1 MSFFDDYCQ
10 TFSSFPTLFS
20 DSCSLLGENNIYTA
34 DNVYADN
41 VYIDTMELG
50 PSNPYQ
56 HYNLS
61 LSNEEISALDN
72 LRVEKKELLRIFG
85 TLEGLESK
93 IQSFIEGLS
102 SKNANISSRI
112 AHSITEQVS
121 DIMAI
126 NKHSGDSLFVQLRAE
141 LPGTNLD
148 RTHFTP
154 DIHVDGIIEVEIIN
168 PQNKYLSTEAR
179 YIFTIKGPSTVFFQ
193 TLSEDLRKE
202 FILYDMASGDHSS
215 FFNNKLDMTD
225 YSTAK
230 FGQGTVFLSGMKNG
244 AVHSAPLVDSER
256 LVVIVDVRS
265 NQRIKQL
272 ERIVSKEEDN

>member
-1 MSFFDDYCQ
+1 MSFFNDYCQ

-34 DNVYADN
+34 EN
-41 VYIDTMELG
+41 VYIGTMQLG

-72 LRVEKKELLRIFG
+72 FRVEKKEVLRIFG
-85 TLEGLESK
+85 ALEGLESK

-112 AHSITEQVS
+112 AHSITEQLS

-126 NKHSGDSLFVQLRAE
+126 NKHSGDSLFAQLRAE
-141 LPGTNLD
+141 LPDANLD

-154 DIHVDGIIEVEIIN
+154 DIHVDGIIEIEKIN

-179 YIFTIKGPSTVFFQ
+179 YIFTIKGPSTLFFQ

-202 FILYDMASGDHSS
+202 FILHDMAFGDHSS
-215 FFNNKLDMTD
+215 FFYNKLDMTD
-225 YSTAK
+225 YTTAK
-230 FGQGTVFLSGMKNG
+230 FGQGTAFLAGMKNG
-244 AVHSAPLVDSER
+244 AAHSVPLVDSER

-272 ERIVSKEEDN
+272 ERVVSKEEDN